1 MHGSLD
7 AANLLEVYNHAVRS
21 DPVSI
26 AAELQVLVSEEQQQQ
41 AKAKLYP
48 QASLSGSF
56 SENYRTGKNVT
67 ADSDYQTYDGTSVRL
82 SISQALL
89 DIQAYRDNE
98 KWKILADKSAKNY
111 QQAQSDLMVRVVE
124 LYFNV
129 LQAQDN
135 LELTKKNKNTI
146 AKNLEQLKALFKRQL
161 VPITGVYEAEARH
174 DLALSVEIEASA
186 ALSVA
191 FERLYEV
198 IAERIKQVSP
208 LKTKLVFLKPED
220 SIEKWLDLALANNAS
235 IAAKKANLLA
245 AKKDVEVKKA
255 GYFPRLS
262 VGFNQSHQDVGYD
275 NSPQF
280 KTDTSTI
287 SLNFSQPIY
296 EGGGIS
302 ARKRESIH
310 RLGLAKQE
318 EVEVLRNVEQQLREH
333 YLNLKSDVLKI
344 KATGRRIES
353 EKKRA
358 ESMKAGFKYGTVTV
372 NDVLNADTDFFKAQA
387 EHQAAKYNYI
397 KNQVRLKSVAGTITD
412 KDIIELN
419 KWIDKNR

>member
-1 MHGSLD
+1 MSTIFTFQSNLS

-26 AAELQVLVSEEQQQQ
+26 AAKLQMLVSEEQQQQ
-41 AKAKLYP
+41 SEASLYP
-48 QASLSGSF
+48 QASLSGALSK
-56 SENYRTGKNVT
+56 NYRTGKDL
-67 ADSDYQTYDGTSVRL
+67 ADQNYTGTSVRL
-82 SISQALL
+82 SLSQVLL
-89 DIQAYRDNE
+89 DVQAYRDNE
-98 KWKILADKSAKNY
+98 KRKFLIEQSSEIY
-111 QQAQSDLMVRVVE
+111 QQAQSDLMVRVIE
-124 LYFNV
+124 LYFSV
-129 LQAQDN
+129 LEAQDN
-135 LELTKKNKNTI
+135 LLLTKKNKKTI
-146 AKNLEQLKALFKRQL
+146 AKNLEQLKALYKRQL
-161 VPITGVYEAEARH
+161 IPITGVYEAEARH
-174 DLALSVEIEASA
+174 DLAVSSEIEASA
-186 ALSVA
+186 SLSVA

-198 IAERIKQVSP
+198 IAERISKVSP
-208 LKTKLVFLKPED
+208 LKEQLAFLSPED
-220 SIEKWLDLALANNAS
+220 SIEAWLELAMANNSS
-235 IAAKKANLLA
+235 IASKKASLKA
-245 AKKDVEVKKA
+245 AKKDLEVKKA
-255 GYFPRLS
+255 SYYPRLS

-310 RLGLAKQE
+310 KLGLARQE
-318 EVEVLRNVEQQLREH
+318 EIEVLRNVEQQLREH

-344 KATGRRIES
+344 KATKRRIES

-387 EHQAAKYNYI
+387 EHQKAKYNYI
-397 KNQVRLKSVAGTITD
+397 KNQVRLKSVAGTITE
-412 KDIIELN
+412 KDILELN
-419 KWIDKNR
+419 KWVK